1 MRNRR
6 LFATAVAVVALAL
19 TVLGVVLAATDPNP
33 GGVTG
38 DPLALHGFPPRT
50 AHLVIAASTSTLQ
63 ATADLTIDF
72 RNGGATGVA
81 TVGLTAAGEAF
92 DVVLSGRH
100 LYLRSAAE
108 SSGPWYQVAT
118 PALPFFGLSLELTK
132 PDLALISG
140 YHSRTVTH
148 DGYLTTYTYDF
159 AHAAL
164 TPLFAGRST
173 TSRLGTVD
181 WSITVGSEGEVT
193 ASTLRVSA
201 GGQTSTLSATVQ
213 AYNAPRFVVI
223 PSVGPLAPVA
233 PREVAKLLHSA
244 GLGAILL
251 PRGLLSGAPTTV
263 N

>member
-6 LFATAVAVVALAL
+6 LAATVVAVVALAL
-19 TVLGVVLAATDPNP
+19 TTLGVVLAATDPNP
-33 GGVTG
+33 GGVTT

-50 AHLVIAASTSTLQ
+50 AHLLITASTSALQ
-63 ATADLTIDF
+63 ATADLTVDF
-72 RNGGATGVA
+72 RNGAATGVA
-81 TVGLTAAGEAF
+81 TVGLTAAGESF
-92 DVVLSGRH
+92 NVVLVGRH

-118 PALPFFGLSLELTK
+118 PTLPFFGLSLELTK
-132 PDLALISG
+132 PDLALVSG
-140 YHSRTVTH
+140 YRSRTVTH
-148 DGYLTTYTYDF
+148 VGYLTTYDYLF
-159 AHAAL
+159 SHAAL
-164 TPLFAGRST
+164 TPLFAGRAT

-213 AYNAPRFVVI
+213 AYNAPRVVAV
-223 PSVGPLAPVA
+223 PSVSPVAPVA
-233 PREVAKLLHSA
+233 SRQVAKLLHSA
-244 GLGAILL
+244 GLGSILL
-251 PRGLLSGAPTTV
+251 PRGLLSGATTTV

>member
-6 LFATAVAVVALAL
+6 LAAAVVAVVALAL

-33 GGVTG
+33 GGVTS
-38 DPLALHGFPPRT
+38 DPLALHGFPPTT
-50 AHLVIAASTSTLQ
+50 AHLVITATTSTLQ
-63 ATADLTIDF
+63 ATADLTVDF
-72 RNGGATGVA
+72 RHAGATGVA

-92 DVVLSGRH
+92 NVVLNGQH
-100 LYLRSAAE
+100 LYVRSAAE
-108 SSGPWYQVAT
+108 SSGPWYQVTT

-132 PDLALISG
+132 PDLALIAG

-148 DGYLTTYTYDF
+148 DGYLTTYAYVF
-159 AHAAL
+159 PHAAL

-173 TSRLGTVD
+173 TSRLGSVN

-201 GGQTSTLSATVQ
+201 GGQTSTLSATVE
-213 AYNAPRFVVI
+213 AYNAPATVVL
-223 PSVGPLAPVA
+223 PSVGPVAPVA
-233 PREVAKLLHSA
+233 SHEIARLLHSA
-244 GLGAILL
+244 GLGSILL
-251 PRGLLSGAPTTV
+251 PRGLLSGATTTV